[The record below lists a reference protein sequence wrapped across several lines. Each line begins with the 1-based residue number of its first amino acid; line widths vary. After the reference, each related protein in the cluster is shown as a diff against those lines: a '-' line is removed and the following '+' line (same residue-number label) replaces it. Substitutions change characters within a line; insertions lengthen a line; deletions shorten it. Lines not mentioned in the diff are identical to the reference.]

1 MFRRMFQFSPSE
13 KVTPSAV
20 RNGSNGSSSTA
31 GGMVELS
38 NALQR
43 ETEKASNGGDGEAAA
58 VSPVLETFDEVY
70 LNAGIRPAGK
80 NYTILKIADMVNSR
94 HLADMTPEAKRNSLM
109 MALEAAG
116 AEIGDLLQDAV
127 TRNRALDEY
136 EEERQEEV
144 RKFESFKQEENNKLH
159 AELERLTS
167 QYVSRIQANS
177 DEVAHEQDN
186 LRRWQKRKLQE
197 SQRITDAATFCVP
210 QGNGSNANASLT
222 AVLERVNNLPR
233 R

>member
-1 MFRRMFQFSPSE
+1 MFRRMFQFSPGE
-13 KVTPSAV
+13 KIAPSTG
-20 RNGSNGSSSTA
+20 RNGSA
-31 GGMVELS
+31 GHAVGMVELS

-43 ETEKASNGGDGEAAA
+43 ETENAANGTDGEAPG

-70 LNAGIRPAGK
+70 LNAGIRATGK

-94 HLADMTPEAKRNSLM
+94 HLADMTAESKRNSLM

-144 RKFESFKQEENNKLH
+144 RKFEAIKAEENNKLH

-167 QYVSRIQANS
+167 QYMSRIQANS
-177 DEVAHEQDN
+177 DQVAHEQDN

-210 QGNGSNANASLT
+210 QGNGSNGNASLS